1 MTLQEI
7 YATFT
12 PGSAGFCAAIVSNGS
27 WGVNREEASRIA
39 EMAATAEEFQQVWED
54 DNSWTDDS
62 YEHGNHHVSPTC
74 RNENGWTA

>member
-27 WGVNREEASRIA
+27 WGVNRDEAQRIA
-39 EMAATAEEFQQVWED
+39 EMAATAEEFQQVWD
-54 DNSWTDDS
+54 SDSSWTDDS
-62 YEHGNHHVSPTC
+62 YEHGNHRVSPTC